1 MTQKINIG
9 ILGWGTVGTGVTKI
23 FKNNPDLLTLR
34 TGITLEIKKIADL
47 DITRDRGIQ
56 IDKKLLTIKAEEVIQ
71 DPDIH
76 IVVELIGG
84 IEPAKTFILKAL
96 KAGKHVVTANKAL
109 LSEHWDEIQRTA
121 QEYGSAIYF
130 EAAVGGGI
138 PIVQGL
144 NDGLAPNKF
153 QGIYGII
160 NGTANYILTE
170 MGKGKNYAEVLKE
183 AQEKGFAEADPALD
197 VEGGDT
203 MHKLVI
209 LASLAFGKRVAPKSV
224 YVEGI
229 TRITAQDITYAR
241 EELEKE
247 IKLLGIAKQ
256 TPKGKIQVRVHPTLI
271 PQEHLMASVH
281 GVNNGIYI
289 IGDAVGPTMFYGQG
303 AGEMPTASAVV
314 SDVIFIARNIHMGVA
329 EKVPAVYYCPQV
341 NNDTLDIE
349 SIAELESQYYLRFT
363 VKEEIGVIA
372 KIAGILSEKGISIES
387 VIQKDAHKENVVP
400 IVFMTHTAKEK
411 DIAAALDTIDKMS
424 FSMQPT
430 LKMRVENLD

>member
-1 MTQKINIG
+1 MQAINVG
-9 ILGWGTVGTGVTKI
+9 LLGWGTVGTGVTKI
-23 FKNNPDLLTLR
+23 FQKNADLLKLR
-34 TGITLEIKKIADL
+34 TGVPLNLKKIADL
-47 DITRDRGIQ
+47 DLKRDRGVFV
-56 IDKKLLTIKAEEVIQ
+56 DKTVLTTNAGEVIN

-76 IVVELIGG
+76 IIVELIGG
-84 IEPAKTFILKAL
+84 IEPAKTFILQAL

-121 QEYGSAIYF
+121 QESSAAIYF

-144 NDGLAPNKF
+144 NDGLAPN
-153 QGIYGII
+153 QVLGIYGII

-170 MGKGKNYAEVLKE
+170 MGKGQSYQIALRQ

-209 LASLAFGKRVAPKSV
+209 LASLAFGKQIDPKDV

-229 TRITAQDITYAR
+229 TRLTAQDILYAR
-241 EELEKE
+241 EELEQE

-256 TPKGKIQVRVHPTLI
+256 TPTGNIQVRVHPTLI
-271 PQEHLMASVH
+271 SAKHLLASIH
-281 GVNNGIYI
+281 GVYNGIYI
-289 IGDAVGPTMFYGQG
+289 VGDAVGPTMFYGQG

-329 EKVPAVYYCPQV
+329 EKVPAVYYRPQA
-341 NNDTLDIE
+341 NRDKLIIE
-349 SIAELESQYYLRFT
+349 PIEALQSQYYLRFT
-363 VKEEIGVIA
+363 VREEIGVIA

-387 VIQKDAHKENVVP
+387 VIQKDAHKENIVP
-400 IVFMTHTAKEK
+400 IVIMTYTADEK
-411 DIAAALDTIDKMS
+411 DINAALETIDNMS
-424 FSMQPT
+424 FTVQPT
-430 LKMRVENLD
+430 LKIRVENLD